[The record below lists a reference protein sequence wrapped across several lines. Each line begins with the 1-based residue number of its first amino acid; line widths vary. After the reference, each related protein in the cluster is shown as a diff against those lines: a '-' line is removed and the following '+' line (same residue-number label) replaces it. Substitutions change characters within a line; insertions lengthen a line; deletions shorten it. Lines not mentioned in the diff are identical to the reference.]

1 MIYILFMTVVI
12 SGLPEE
18 KLLGHISERYA
29 SAEGIQWDVQ
39 SVVYSDVFEEAET
52 TSVKFVYSS
61 PDTISVTGE
70 QEKILGIGDTLWV
83 MSVRHRQV
91 QKKSIAGYLSP
102 FEFILN
108 WDKSYDLNGYTTDG
122 ETRKFKLVGKDDVI
136 PERLVVSADPDD
148 RIKSIV
154 YVDSKGD
161 EVTLTILG
169 EKLSR
174 PPKIDLFFLNIPDDY
189 DLIDLTE

>member
-1 MIYILFMTVVI
+1 LINFLAVIILV

-18 KLLGHISERYA
+18 KFLGDISEKYA
-29 SAEGIQWDVQ
+29 SAEGIQWEVQ

-52 TSVKFVYSS
+52 TLVKFAYSP
-61 PDTISVTGE
+61 PDTISVTSK

-91 QKKSIAGYLSP
+91 QKKSMAGYLSP

-108 WDKSYDLNGYTTDG
+108 WNESYDLDGYTTDG
-122 ETRKFKLVGKDDVI
+122 QTRKFRLAGKEGVI
-136 PERLVVSADPDD
+136 PDRLVVSADPDN
-148 RIKSIV
+148 RIRSIV

-161 EVTLTILG
+161 EVTLTILK

-174 PPKIDLFFLNIPDDY
+174 PTKIDLFFRHIPDDY

>member
-1 MIYILFMTVVI
+1 MIHILFTAILVC
-12 SGLPEE
+12 GFPEE
-18 KLLGHISERYA
+18 KLLADISEKYA
-29 SAEGIQWDVQ
+29 SAEGIQWKVR

-52 TSVKFVYSS
+52 TMVEFAYSP
-61 PDTISVTGE
+61 PDTISVVGE

-91 QKKSIAGYLSP
+91 QKKSIAGYISP

-108 WDKSYDLNGYTTDG
+108 WNNSYDLDGYATDG
-122 ETRKFKLVGKDDVI
+122 RIRKFKLVGREGVVPD
-136 PERLVVSADPDD
+136 RLVVSADQDD
-148 RIKSIV
+148 EIESIV

-161 EVTLTILG
+161 EVTLTILE

-174 PPKIDLFFLNIPDDY
+174 PEKIDLFFRNIPDDY